1 MSAPALSVRNLVVSV
16 RRPGGRFLAV
26 DDVSFDVAPGGS
38 LGIVGESGS
47 GKTLTLRALMS
58 LMPPAGR
65 IEAGS
70 VDLGGAPLPSVGSAA
85 RRARRGKMGMI
96 FQDPLSALD
105 PVQTV
110 GAQVAEVPRRIA
122 GISRRRAWERAVEL
136 LGQVGIPDP
145 AIRARSFPHQLSG
158 GLRQRVAIAIAIAG
172 EPDVLLC
179 DEPTTAL
186 DVTIQAQIL
195 ELIDD
200 LRARLGL
207 AVVFVSHD
215 LAVVRQICSELA
227 VMYAGHIVEIG
238 ETERVL
244 ERPAHPYTLGLRG
257 AVIDLDETLGPPRSI
272 PGSLPD
278 ISRLPSGCPFHPRCF
293 LASPLCVESRPE
305 LVPIDEVEAEGS
317 VACFH
322 SDQLV
327 AARL

>member
-1 MSAPALSVRNLVVSV
+1 MSVPALSVRNLAVSV

-26 DDVSFDVAPGGS
+26 DDVSFEVAPGGS

-65 IEAGS
+65 IEAGA
-70 VDLGGAPLPSVGSAA
+70 VDLDGSALPSAGSAA
-85 RRARRGKMGMI
+85 RRARRGRMGMV

-110 GAQVAEVPRRIA
+110 GAQVAEVPRRIL
-122 GISRRRAWERAVEL
+122 GMPRRRAWARAVEL
-136 LGQVGIPDP
+136 LGLVGIPDP
-145 AIRARSFPHQLSG
+145 AIRARSFPHELSG
-158 GLRQRVAIAIAIAG
+158 GLRQRVAIAMAIAA

-186 DVTIQAQIL
+186 DVTVQAQIL

-215 LAVVRQICSELA
+215 LAVVRQLCSELA
-227 VMYAGHIVEIG
+227 VMYAGRIVEIG

-257 AVIDLDETLGPPRSI
+257 AVIDLDEPLGPPRAI

-293 LASPLCVESRPE
+293 LASALCVERRPD
-305 LVPIDEVEAEGS
+305 LVPIGDGAEGS
-317 VACFH
+317 AACFH

-327 AARL
+327 AARA